1 MSMCDNSTMHIDQS
15 IETLLSKWACN
26 VSIFTFSLKHVA
38 WSFICIRICVWM
50 IRMKRDGKPTS
61 DWSIER
67 SISRSV
73 EYVTYCCHESDIELY
88 AWKTVNMWVGSID
101 QSKVSRVYVTTT
113 HTHTSTKYV
122 QSIDGNVKWGSKILC
137 ASDRVS
143 IWVRDVVSITD
154 LLTTSSNECIVVHL
168 MHCDHVDKAAARLS
182 NIFESHPNSGPTS
195 CPSHQCSM
203 QLWFVFRVHKASYF
217 IRPGY
222 THSTLF
228 IGMLN
233 AYWPSA
239 YWRDT
244 PIRKRFHYDPC
255 YVSHCHLRTS

>member
-50 IRMKRDGKPTS
+50 IRMKRNGKPTS

-143 IWVRDVVSITD
+143 IWVCDVVSITD
-154 LLTTSSNECIVVHL
+154 LLTTSSKCIVVHL

-195 CPSHQCSM
+195 CPTKAACNCGSFSECIKHRISFDQATHTRLCSLVCSM
-203 QLWFVFRVHKASYF
+203 H
-217 IRPGY
+217 
-222 THSTLF
+222 
-228 IGMLN
+228 IGLARTDVIHRFENGFTM
-233 AYWPSA
+233 
-239 YWRDT
+239 T
-244 PIRKRFHYDPC
+244 P
-255 YVSHCHLRTS
+255 VT